1 MTPQKRALLYI
12 RRKKKFSILL
22 FLLLALLF
30 SACLIGIIMV
40 RALQDTQATLRRT
53 FAGSFYVSTNW
64 PLVGTQPEN
73 VPGFK
78 FLDDE
83 MAEQIGNFEGITA
96 INATSYDYLASDE
109 LTLIPGAHARYLKET
124 DPDDESY
131 KNKLYFTKAPSYS
144 FNSYSE
150 LAPEFR
156 MGQYTLVKGRHITPE
171 DSWSAVISRAL
182 AEQNGLSVGDR
193 FEAGYSPE
201 TRAEDPSLPEEPF
214 SFTIVGIF
222 DITGQQTQLNQAEPS
237 MLQNAVFIDAAAGHA
252 IDSGDPTH
260 SRYRYGVIFMVD
272 DPRDLEQT
280 VAAAQSNLDMQH
292 FRCVVDDTEYRQSVQ
307 PLERMETTMKLL
319 TVVLVGIGTIILAL
333 VLLLWIRQRTKE
345 IGIYLSIG
353 LSKRNILL
361 QLLTESVVSSVIG
374 GSIAIPLTF
383 AITAAVRFSGSAAQ
397 MLPAP
402 PTVSIIVTWIA
413 VLAVSILATLLAAI
427 RLLQLHPKD
436 ILSTL

>member
-1 MTPQKRALLYI
+1 MTPWKRAWLYVCRERKRSIRLILLCLVLTVFMQLCSWVQASMAQNAETLRKAIGASFRIEDDADGTLINDNLIAEIENVGNIRRASGENLQLLY
-12 RRKKKFSILL
+12 SESVLPL
-22 FLLLALLF
+22 PGMLA
-30 SACLIGIIMV
+30 G
-40 RALQDTQATLRRT
+40 
-53 FAGSFYVSTNW
+53 G
-64 PLVGTQPEN
+64 
-73 VPGFK
+73 
-78 FLDDE
+78 DDE
-83 MAEQIGNFEGITA
+83 GQFMMSYYSGHYSDMEQHFRTG
-96 INATSYDYLASDE
+96 E
-109 LTLIPGAHARYLKET
+109 LELIE
-124 DPDDESY
+124 
-131 KNKLYFTKAPSYS
+131 
-144 FNSYSE
+144 
-150 LAPEFR
+150 
-156 MGQYTLVKGRHITPE
+156 GRHITPE
-171 DSWSAVISRAL
+171 DIWSAVISRTL
-182 AEQNGLSVGDR
+182 AEQNGLSVGGR

-280 VAAAQSNLDMQH
+280 VTAAQSNLDMQH

>member
-1 MTPQKRALLYI
+1 MTPWKRAWLYVCRERKRSIRLILLYLVLTMFMLLCSWVQASMAQNAETLRKAIGASFRIEDDADGMLINDNLIAEVEGVGNI
-12 RRKKKFSILL
+12 RRASGENLQLL
-22 FLLLALLF
+22 YSESVLPRPGMLA
-30 SACLIGIIMV
+30 G
-40 RALQDTQATLRRT
+40 
-53 FAGSFYVSTNW
+53 G
-64 PLVGTQPEN
+64 
-73 VPGFK
+73 
-78 FLDDE
+78 DDE
-83 MAEQIGNFEGITA
+83 GQFMMSYYSGHYSDMEQHFRTG
-96 INATSYDYLASDE
+96 E
-109 LTLIPGAHARYLKET
+109 LELIE
-124 DPDDESY
+124 
-131 KNKLYFTKAPSYS
+131 
-144 FNSYSE
+144 
-150 LAPEFR
+150 
-156 MGQYTLVKGRHITPE
+156 GRHITPE

-272 DPRDLEQT
+272 DPRNLEQT

-374 GSIAIPLTF
+374 GSIAILLTF

>member
-1 MTPQKRALLYI
+1 MQLCSWVQASMAQNAETLRKAIGASFRIEDDADGTLINDNLIAEIEDVGNILRASGENLQLLY
-12 RRKKKFSILL
+12 SESVLPL
-22 FLLLALLF
+22 PSMLA
-30 SACLIGIIMV
+30 G
-40 RALQDTQATLRRT
+40 
-53 FAGSFYVSTNW
+53 G
-64 PLVGTQPEN
+64 
-73 VPGFK
+73 
-78 FLDDE
+78 DDE
-83 MAEQIGNFEGITA
+83 GQFMM
-96 INATSYDYLASDE
+96 SY
-109 LTLIPGAHARYLKET
+109 
-124 DPDDESY
+124 
-131 KNKLYFTKAPSYS
+131 YS
-144 FNSYSE
+144 GHYSE
-150 LAPEFR
+150 MEQHFR
-156 MGQYTLVKGRHITPE
+156 TGELELIEGRHITPE

-182 AEQNGLSVGDR
+182 AEQNDLSVGDR

-222 DITGQQTQLNQAEPS
+222 DSTGQQTQLNQAEPS

-307 PLERMETTMKLL
+307 PLERMETTMNLL

>member
-1 MTPQKRALLYI
+1 MTPWKRAWLYVCRERKRSIRLILLCLVLTVFMQLCSWVQASMAQNAETLRKAIGASFRIEDDADGTLINDNLIAEIEDVGNILRASGENLQLLYSESVLP
-12 RRKKKFSILL
+12 RPGM
-22 FLLLALLF
+22 LA
-30 SACLIGIIMV
+30 G
-40 RALQDTQATLRRT
+40 
-53 FAGSFYVSTNW
+53 G
-64 PLVGTQPEN
+64 
-73 VPGFK
+73 
-78 FLDDE
+78 DDE
-83 MAEQIGNFEGITA
+83 GQFMM
-96 INATSYDYLASDE
+96 SY
-109 LTLIPGAHARYLKET
+109 
-124 DPDDESY
+124 
-131 KNKLYFTKAPSYS
+131 YS
-144 FNSYSE
+144 GHYSE
-150 LAPEFR
+150 MEQHFR
-156 MGQYTLVKGRHITPE
+156 TGELELIEGRHITPE

-292 FRCVVDDTEYRQSVQ
+292 FRCVVNDTEYRQSVQ

>member
-1 MTPQKRALLYI
+1 MQLCSWVQASMAQNAETLRKAIGASFRIEDDADGMLINDNLIAEIEGVRNIRRASGENLQLLYSE
-12 RRKKKFSILL
+12 SILPL
-22 FLLLALLF
+22 PGMLA
-30 SACLIGIIMV
+30 G
-40 RALQDTQATLRRT
+40 
-53 FAGSFYVSTNW
+53 G
-64 PLVGTQPEN
+64 
-73 VPGFK
+73 
-78 FLDDE
+78 DDE
-83 MAEQIGNFEGITA
+83 GQFMM
-96 INATSYDYLASDE
+96 SY
-109 LTLIPGAHARYLKET
+109 
-124 DPDDESY
+124 
-131 KNKLYFTKAPSYS
+131 YS
-144 FNSYSE
+144 GHYSE
-150 LAPEFR
+150 MEQHFR
-156 MGQYTLVKGRHITPE
+156 TGELELIEGRHITPE

-222 DITGQQTQLNQAEPS
+222 DSTGQQTQLNQAEPS

-252 IDSGDPTH
+252 IDSGDPTR

-353 LSKRNILL
+353 LSKQNILL

>member
-1 MTPQKRALLYI
+1 MTPWKRAWLYVCRERKRSIRLILLCLVLTVFMQLCSWVQASMAQNAETLRKAIGASFRIEDDADGTLINDNLIAEIEDVGNILRASGENLQLLYSESVLP
-12 RRKKKFSILL
+12 RPGM
-22 FLLLALLF
+22 LA
-30 SACLIGIIMV
+30 G
-40 RALQDTQATLRRT
+40 
-53 FAGSFYVSTNW
+53 G
-64 PLVGTQPEN
+64 
-73 VPGFK
+73 
-78 FLDDE
+78 DDE
-83 MAEQIGNFEGITA
+83 GQFMM
-96 INATSYDYLASDE
+96 SY
-109 LTLIPGAHARYLKET
+109 
-124 DPDDESY
+124 
-131 KNKLYFTKAPSYS
+131 YS
-144 FNSYSE
+144 GHYSE
-150 LAPEFR
+150 MEQHFR
-156 MGQYTLVKGRHITPE
+156 TGELELIEGRHITPE

-201 TRAEDPSLPEEPF
+201 TRAEDPSRPEEPF

-222 DITGQQTQLNQAEPS
+222 DSTGQQTQLNQAEPS

>member
-1 MTPQKRALLYI
+1 MTPWKRAWLYVCRERKRSIRLILLCLVLTVFMQLCSWVQASMAQNAETLRKAIGASFRIEDDADGTLINDNLIAEIEDVGNILRASGENLQLLY
-12 RRKKKFSILL
+12 SESVLPL
-22 FLLLALLF
+22 PGMLA
-30 SACLIGIIMV
+30 G
-40 RALQDTQATLRRT
+40 
-53 FAGSFYVSTNW
+53 G
-64 PLVGTQPEN
+64 
-73 VPGFK
+73 
-78 FLDDE
+78 DDE
-83 MAEQIGNFEGITA
+83 GQFMMSYYSGHYSDMEQHFRTG
-96 INATSYDYLASDE
+96 E
-109 LTLIPGAHARYLKET
+109 LELIE
-124 DPDDESY
+124 
-131 KNKLYFTKAPSYS
+131 
-144 FNSYSE
+144 
-150 LAPEFR
+150 
-156 MGQYTLVKGRHITPE
+156 GRHITPE

-201 TRAEDPSLPEEPF
+201 TRAEDPSRLEEPF

-222 DITGQQTQLNQAEPS
+222 DITRQQTQLNQAEPS

-353 LSKRNILL
+353 LSKQNILL

>member
-1 MTPQKRALLYI
+1 MTPWKRAWLYVCRERKRSIRLILLCLVLTVFMQLCSWVQASMAQNAETLRKAIGASFRIEDDADGTLINDNLIAEIEDVGNILRASGENLQLLYSESVLP
-12 RRKKKFSILL
+12 RPGM
-22 FLLLALLF
+22 LA
-30 SACLIGIIMV
+30 G
-40 RALQDTQATLRRT
+40 
-53 FAGSFYVSTNW
+53 G
-64 PLVGTQPEN
+64 
-73 VPGFK
+73 
-78 FLDDE
+78 DDE
-83 MAEQIGNFEGITA
+83 GQFMM
-96 INATSYDYLASDE
+96 SY
-109 LTLIPGAHARYLKET
+109 
-124 DPDDESY
+124 
-131 KNKLYFTKAPSYS
+131 YS
-144 FNSYSE
+144 GHYSE
-150 LAPEFR
+150 MEQHFR
-156 MGQYTLVKGRHITPE
+156 TGELELIEGRHITPE

-201 TRAEDPSLPEEPF
+201 TRAEDPSRPEEPF
-214 SFTIVGIF
+214 LFTIVGIF

-397 MLPAP
+397 MLPDP

>member
-1 MTPQKRALLYI
+1 MTPWKRAWLYVCRERKRSIRLILLCLVLTVFMQLCSWVQASMAQNAETLRKAIGASFRIEDDADGTLINDNLIAEIEDVGNIRRASGENLQLLY
-12 RRKKKFSILL
+12 SESVLPLPGIL
-22 FLLLALLF
+22 
-30 SACLIGIIMV
+30 
-40 RALQDTQATLRRT
+40 
-53 FAGSFYVSTNW
+53 AG
-64 PLVGTQPEN
+64 G
-73 VPGFK
+73 
-78 FLDDE
+78 DDE
-83 MAEQIGNFEGITA
+83 GQFMMSYYSGHYSDMEQHFRTG
-96 INATSYDYLASDE
+96 E
-109 LTLIPGAHARYLKET
+109 LELIE
-124 DPDDESY
+124 
-131 KNKLYFTKAPSYS
+131 
-144 FNSYSE
+144 
-150 LAPEFR
+150 
-156 MGQYTLVKGRHITPE
+156 GRHITPE

-201 TRAEDPSLPEEPF
+201 TRAEDPSRPEEPF

-222 DITGQQTQLNQAEPS
+222 DITRQQTQLNQAEPS
-237 MLQNAVFIDAAAGHA
+237 MLQNAVFIDAVAGHA

>member
-1 MTPQKRALLYI
+1 MTPWKRAWLYVCRERKRSIRLILLCLVLTVFMQLCSWMQASMAQNAETLRKAIGASFRIEDDADGTLINDNLIAEIEDVGNILRASGENLQLLYSESVLP
-12 RRKKKFSILL
+12 RPGM
-22 FLLLALLF
+22 LA
-30 SACLIGIIMV
+30 G
-40 RALQDTQATLRRT
+40 
-53 FAGSFYVSTNW
+53 G
-64 PLVGTQPEN
+64 
-73 VPGFK
+73 
-78 FLDDE
+78 DDE
-83 MAEQIGNFEGITA
+83 GQFMM
-96 INATSYDYLASDE
+96 SY
-109 LTLIPGAHARYLKET
+109 
-124 DPDDESY
+124 
-131 KNKLYFTKAPSYS
+131 YS
-144 FNSYSE
+144 GHYSE
-150 LAPEFR
+150 MEQHFR
-156 MGQYTLVKGRHITPE
+156 TGELELIEGRHITPE

-214 SFTIVGIF
+214 SFTIVGTF

-272 DPRDLEQT
+272 DPRNLEQT

-345 IGIYLSIG
+345 IGIYLSVG

>member
-1 MTPQKRALLYI
+1 MTPWKRAWLYVCRERKRSIRLILLCLVLTVFMQLCSWVQASMAQNAETLRKAIGASFRIEDDADGTLINDNLIAEIEDVGNIRRASGENLQLLYSESVLP
-12 RRKKKFSILL
+12 RPGM
-22 FLLLALLF
+22 LA
-30 SACLIGIIMV
+30 G
-40 RALQDTQATLRRT
+40 
-53 FAGSFYVSTNW
+53 G
-64 PLVGTQPEN
+64 
-73 VPGFK
+73 
-78 FLDDE
+78 DDE
-83 MAEQIGNFEGITA
+83 GQFMMSYYSGHYSDMEQHFRTG
-96 INATSYDYLASDE
+96 E
-109 LTLIPGAHARYLKET
+109 LELIE
-124 DPDDESY
+124 
-131 KNKLYFTKAPSYS
+131 
-144 FNSYSE
+144 
-150 LAPEFR
+150 
-156 MGQYTLVKGRHITPE
+156 GRHITPE

-222 DITGQQTQLNQAEPS
+222 DSTGQQTQLNQAEPS

-252 IDSGDPTH
+252 IDSGAPTH

>member
-1 MTPQKRALLYI
+1 MTPWKRAWLYVCRERKRSIRLILLCLVLTVFMLLCSWVQASMAQNAETLRKAIGASFRIEDDADGTLINDNLIAEIEDVGNILRASGENLQLLY
-12 RRKKKFSILL
+12 SESVLPLPGIL
-22 FLLLALLF
+22 
-30 SACLIGIIMV
+30 
-40 RALQDTQATLRRT
+40 
-53 FAGSFYVSTNW
+53 AG
-64 PLVGTQPEN
+64 G
-73 VPGFK
+73 
-78 FLDDE
+78 DDE
-83 MAEQIGNFEGITA
+83 GQFMMSYYSGHYSDMEQHFRTG
-96 INATSYDYLASDE
+96 E
-109 LTLIPGAHARYLKET
+109 LELIE
-124 DPDDESY
+124 
-131 KNKLYFTKAPSYS
+131 
-144 FNSYSE
+144 
-150 LAPEFR
+150 
-156 MGQYTLVKGRHITPE
+156 GRHITPE

-201 TRAEDPSLPEEPF
+201 TRAEDPSRLEEPF

-222 DITGQQTQLNQAEPS
+222 DITRQQTQLNQAEPS
-237 MLQNAVFIDAAAGHA
+237 MLQNAVFIDVVAGHA

-353 LSKRNILL
+353 LSKQNILL

>member
-1 MTPQKRALLYI
+1 MTPWKRAWLYVCRERKRSIRLILLCLVLTVFMLLCSWVQASMAQNAETLRKAIGASFRIEDDADGTLINDNLIAEIEDVGNILRASGENLQLLYSESVLP
-12 RRKKKFSILL
+12 RPGM
-22 FLLLALLF
+22 LA
-30 SACLIGIIMV
+30 G
-40 RALQDTQATLRRT
+40 
-53 FAGSFYVSTNW
+53 G
-64 PLVGTQPEN
+64 
-73 VPGFK
+73 
-78 FLDDE
+78 DDE
-83 MAEQIGNFEGITA
+83 GQFMM
-96 INATSYDYLASDE
+96 SY
-109 LTLIPGAHARYLKET
+109 
-124 DPDDESY
+124 
-131 KNKLYFTKAPSYS
+131 YS
-144 FNSYSE
+144 GHYSE
-150 LAPEFR
+150 MEQHFR
-156 MGQYTLVKGRHITPE
+156 TGELELIEGRHITPE

-201 TRAEDPSLPEEPF
+201 TRAEDPSRPEEPF

-397 MLPAP
+397 MLPDP

>member
-1 MTPQKRALLYI
+1 MTPWKRAWLYVCRERKRSIRLILLCLVLTVFMQLCSWVQASMAQNAKTLRKAIGASFRIEDDADGTLINDNLIAEIEDVGNILRASGENLQLLYSESVLP
-12 RRKKKFSILL
+12 RPGM
-22 FLLLALLF
+22 LA
-30 SACLIGIIMV
+30 G
-40 RALQDTQATLRRT
+40 
-53 FAGSFYVSTNW
+53 G
-64 PLVGTQPEN
+64 
-73 VPGFK
+73 
-78 FLDDE
+78 DDE
-83 MAEQIGNFEGITA
+83 GQFMMSYYSGHYSDMEQHFRTGEM
-96 INATSYDYLASDE
+96 E
-109 LTLIPGAHARYLKET
+109 LIE
-124 DPDDESY
+124 
-131 KNKLYFTKAPSYS
+131 
-144 FNSYSE
+144 
-150 LAPEFR
+150 
-156 MGQYTLVKGRHITPE
+156 GRHITPE

-201 TRAEDPSLPEEPF
+201 TRAEDPSRPEEPF

-345 IGIYLSIG
+345 IGNYLSIG

>member
-1 MTPQKRALLYI
+1 MTPWKRAWLYVCRERKRSIRLILLCLVLTVFMQLCSWVQASMAQNAETLRKAIGASFRIEDDADGTLINDNLIAEIEGVGNIRRASGENLQLLYSE
-12 RRKKKFSILL
+12 SILPL
-22 FLLLALLF
+22 PGMLA
-30 SACLIGIIMV
+30 G
-40 RALQDTQATLRRT
+40 
-53 FAGSFYVSTNW
+53 G
-64 PLVGTQPEN
+64 
-73 VPGFK
+73 
-78 FLDDE
+78 DDE
-83 MAEQIGNFEGITA
+83 GQFMMSYYSGHYSDMEQHFRTG
-96 INATSYDYLASDE
+96 E
-109 LTLIPGAHARYLKET
+109 LELIE
-124 DPDDESY
+124 
-131 KNKLYFTKAPSYS
+131 
-144 FNSYSE
+144 
-150 LAPEFR
+150 
-156 MGQYTLVKGRHITPE
+156 GRHITPE

-201 TRAEDPSLPEEPF
+201 TRAEDPSRPEEPF

>member
-1 MTPQKRALLYI
+1 MTPWKRAWLYVCRERKRSIRLILLCLVLTVFMLLCSWVQASMAQNAETLRKAIGASFRIEDDADGTLINDNLIAEIEDVGNILRASGENLQLLYSESVLP
-12 RRKKKFSILL
+12 RHGM
-22 FLLLALLF
+22 LA
-30 SACLIGIIMV
+30 G
-40 RALQDTQATLRRT
+40 
-53 FAGSFYVSTNW
+53 G
-64 PLVGTQPEN
+64 
-73 VPGFK
+73 
-78 FLDDE
+78 DDE
-83 MAEQIGNFEGITA
+83 GQFMM
-96 INATSYDYLASDE
+96 SY
-109 LTLIPGAHARYLKET
+109 
-124 DPDDESY
+124 
-131 KNKLYFTKAPSYS
+131 YS
-144 FNSYSE
+144 GHYSE
-150 LAPEFR
+150 MEQHFR
-156 MGQYTLVKGRHITPE
+156 TGELELIEGRHITPE

-201 TRAEDPSLPEEPF
+201 TRAEDPSRPEEPF

-353 LSKRNILL
+353 LSKQNILL

>member
-1 MTPQKRALLYI
+1 MTPWKRAWLYVCRERKRSIRLILLCLVLTVFMQLCNWVQASMAQNAETLRKAIGASFRIEDDADGTLINDNLIAEIENVGNIRRASGENLQLLY
-12 RRKKKFSILL
+12 SESVLPL
-22 FLLLALLF
+22 PGMLA
-30 SACLIGIIMV
+30 G
-40 RALQDTQATLRRT
+40 
-53 FAGSFYVSTNW
+53 G
-64 PLVGTQPEN
+64 
-73 VPGFK
+73 
-78 FLDDE
+78 DDE
-83 MAEQIGNFEGITA
+83 GQFMMSYYSGHYSDMEQHFRTG
-96 INATSYDYLASDE
+96 E
-109 LTLIPGAHARYLKET
+109 LELIE
-124 DPDDESY
+124 
-131 KNKLYFTKAPSYS
+131 
-144 FNSYSE
+144 
-150 LAPEFR
+150 
-156 MGQYTLVKGRHITPE
+156 GRHITPE

-182 AEQNGLSVGDR
+182 AEQNGLSVGGR

-292 FRCVVDDTEYRQSVQ
+292 FRCVVNDTEYRQSVQ

>member
-1 MTPQKRALLYI
+1 MQLCSWVQASMAQNAETLRKAIGASFRIEDDADGTLINDNLIAEIEDVGNILCASGENLQLLYSESVLP
-12 RRKKKFSILL
+12 RPGM
-22 FLLLALLF
+22 LA
-30 SACLIGIIMV
+30 G
-40 RALQDTQATLRRT
+40 
-53 FAGSFYVSTNW
+53 G
-64 PLVGTQPEN
+64 
-73 VPGFK
+73 
-78 FLDDE
+78 DDE
-83 MAEQIGNFEGITA
+83 GQFMM
-96 INATSYDYLASDE
+96 SY
-109 LTLIPGAHARYLKET
+109 
-124 DPDDESY
+124 
-131 KNKLYFTKAPSYS
+131 YS
-144 FNSYSE
+144 GHYSE
-150 LAPEFR
+150 MEQHFR
-156 MGQYTLVKGRHITPE
+156 TGELELIEGRHITPE

-201 TRAEDPSLPEEPF
+201 TRAEDPSRPEEPF

-307 PLERMETTMKLL
+307 PLEQMETTMKLL

>member
-1 MTPQKRALLYI
+1 MTPWKRAWLYVCRERKRSIRLILLCLVLTVFMQLCSWVQASMAQNAETLRKAIGASFRIEDDADGTLINDNLIAEIEDVGNILRASGENLQLLYSESVLP
-12 RRKKKFSILL
+12 RPGM
-22 FLLLALLF
+22 LA
-30 SACLIGIIMV
+30 G
-40 RALQDTQATLRRT
+40 
-53 FAGSFYVSTNW
+53 G
-64 PLVGTQPEN
+64 
-73 VPGFK
+73 
-78 FLDDE
+78 DDE
-83 MAEQIGNFEGITA
+83 GQFMM
-96 INATSYDYLASDE
+96 SY
-109 LTLIPGAHARYLKET
+109 
-124 DPDDESY
+124 
-131 KNKLYFTKAPSYS
+131 YS
-144 FNSYSE
+144 GHYSE
-150 LAPEFR
+150 MEQHFR
-156 MGQYTLVKGRHITPE
+156 TGELELIEGRHITPE

-214 SFTIVGIF
+214 SFTIVGTF

-345 IGIYLSIG
+345 IGNYLSIG

-374 GSIAIPLTF
+374 CSIAIPLTF

-402 PTVSIIVTWIA
+402 PTVSIIVTSIA

>member
-1 MTPQKRALLYI
+1 MTPWKRAWLYVCRERKRSIRLILLCLVLTVFMQLCSWVQASMAQNAETLRKAIGASFRIEDDADGTLINDNLIAEIEDVGNILRASGENLQLLYSESVLP
-12 RRKKKFSILL
+12 RPGM
-22 FLLLALLF
+22 LA
-30 SACLIGIIMV
+30 G
-40 RALQDTQATLRRT
+40 
-53 FAGSFYVSTNW
+53 G
-64 PLVGTQPEN
+64 
-73 VPGFK
+73 
-78 FLDDE
+78 DDE
-83 MAEQIGNFEGITA
+83 GQFMM
-96 INATSYDYLASDE
+96 SY
-109 LTLIPGAHARYLKET
+109 
-124 DPDDESY
+124 
-131 KNKLYFTKAPSYS
+131 YS
-144 FNSYSE
+144 GHYSE
-150 LAPEFR
+150 MEQHFR
-156 MGQYTLVKGRHITPE
+156 TGELELIEGRHITPE

-193 FEAGYSPE
+193 FEAGYSPG

-222 DITGQQTQLNQAEPS
+222 DITWQQTQLNQAEPS

-402 PTVSIIVTWIA
+402 PTVSIIVTSIA

>member
-1 MTPQKRALLYI
+1 MTPWKRAWLYVCRERKRSIRLILLCLVLTVFMQLCSWVQASMAQNAETLRKAIGASFRIEDDADGTLINDNLIAEIEDVGNILRASGENLQLLY
-12 RRKKKFSILL
+12 SESVLPL
-22 FLLLALLF
+22 PGMLA
-30 SACLIGIIMV
+30 G
-40 RALQDTQATLRRT
+40 
-53 FAGSFYVSTNW
+53 G
-64 PLVGTQPEN
+64 
-73 VPGFK
+73 
-78 FLDDE
+78 DDE
-83 MAEQIGNFEGITA
+83 GQFMM
-96 INATSYDYLASDE
+96 SY
-109 LTLIPGAHARYLKET
+109 
-124 DPDDESY
+124 
-131 KNKLYFTKAPSYS
+131 YS
-144 FNSYSE
+144 GHYSE
-150 LAPEFR
+150 MEQHFR
-156 MGQYTLVKGRHITPE
+156 TGELELIEGRHITPE

-182 AEQNGLSVGDR
+182 AEQNGLSIGDR

-201 TRAEDPSLPEEPF
+201 TRAEDPSRPEEPF

>member
-1 MTPQKRALLYI
+1 MTPWKRAWLYVCRERKRSIRLILLCLVLTVFMQLCSWVQASMAQNAETLRKAIGASFRIEDDADGTLINDNLIAEIEDVGNILRASGENLQLLYSESVLP
-12 RRKKKFSILL
+12 RPGM
-22 FLLLALLF
+22 LA
-30 SACLIGIIMV
+30 G
-40 RALQDTQATLRRT
+40 
-53 FAGSFYVSTNW
+53 G
-64 PLVGTQPEN
+64 
-73 VPGFK
+73 
-78 FLDDE
+78 DDE
-83 MAEQIGNFEGITA
+83 GQFMM
-96 INATSYDYLASDE
+96 SY
-109 LTLIPGAHARYLKET
+109 
-124 DPDDESY
+124 
-131 KNKLYFTKAPSYS
+131 YS
-144 FNSYSE
+144 GHYSE
-150 LAPEFR
+150 MEQHFR
-156 MGQYTLVKGRHITPE
+156 TGELELIESRHITPE

-201 TRAEDPSLPEEPF
+201 TRAEDPSRPEEPF

-222 DITGQQTQLNQAEPS
+222 DSTGQQTQLNQAEPS

>member
-1 MTPQKRALLYI
+1 MQLCSWVQASMAQNAETLRKAIGASFRIEDDADGTLINDNLIAEIEDVGNILRASGENLQLLYSESVLP
-12 RRKKKFSILL
+12 RPGM
-22 FLLLALLF
+22 LA
-30 SACLIGIIMV
+30 G
-40 RALQDTQATLRRT
+40 
-53 FAGSFYVSTNW
+53 G
-64 PLVGTQPEN
+64 
-73 VPGFK
+73 
-78 FLDDE
+78 DDE
-83 MAEQIGNFEGITA
+83 GQFMM
-96 INATSYDYLASDE
+96 SY
-109 LTLIPGAHARYLKET
+109 
-124 DPDDESY
+124 
-131 KNKLYFTKAPSYS
+131 YS
-144 FNSYSE
+144 GHYSE
-150 LAPEFR
+150 MEQHFR
-156 MGQYTLVKGRHITPE
+156 TGELELIEGRHITPE

-201 TRAEDPSLPEEPF
+201 TRAEDPSRPEEPF

-222 DITGQQTQLNQAEPS
+222 DSTGQQTQLNQAEPS

>member
-1 MTPQKRALLYI
+1 MTPWKRAWLYVCRERKRSIRLILLCLVLTVFMQLCSWVQASMAQNAETLRKAIGASFRIEDDADGTLINDNLIAEIEDAGNILRASGENLQLLYSESVLP
-12 RRKKKFSILL
+12 RPGM
-22 FLLLALLF
+22 LA
-30 SACLIGIIMV
+30 G
-40 RALQDTQATLRRT
+40 
-53 FAGSFYVSTNW
+53 G
-64 PLVGTQPEN
+64 
-73 VPGFK
+73 
-78 FLDDE
+78 DDE
-83 MAEQIGNFEGITA
+83 GQFMMSYYSGHYSDMEQHFRTG
-96 INATSYDYLASDE
+96 E
-109 LTLIPGAHARYLKET
+109 LELI
-124 DPDDESY
+124 ES
-131 KNKLYFTKAPSYS
+131 
-144 FNSYSE
+144 
-150 LAPEFR
+150 
-156 MGQYTLVKGRHITPE
+156 RHITPE

-214 SFTIVGIF
+214 SFTILGIF
-222 DITGQQTQLNQAEPS
+222 DITRQQTQLNQAEPS
-237 MLQNAVFIDAAAGHA
+237 MLQNAVFIDGAAGHA

>member
-1 MTPQKRALLYI
+1 MTPWKRAWLYVCRERKRSIRLILLCLVLTVFMQLCSWVQASMAQNAETLRKAIGASFRIEDDADGTLINDNLIAEIEDVGNIRRASGENLQLLY
-12 RRKKKFSILL
+12 SESVLPLPGIL
-22 FLLLALLF
+22 
-30 SACLIGIIMV
+30 
-40 RALQDTQATLRRT
+40 
-53 FAGSFYVSTNW
+53 AG
-64 PLVGTQPEN
+64 G
-73 VPGFK
+73 
-78 FLDDE
+78 DDE
-83 MAEQIGNFEGITA
+83 GQFMMSYYSGHYSDMEQHFRTG
-96 INATSYDYLASDE
+96 E
-109 LTLIPGAHARYLKET
+109 LELIE
-124 DPDDESY
+124 
-131 KNKLYFTKAPSYS
+131 
-144 FNSYSE
+144 
-150 LAPEFR
+150 
-156 MGQYTLVKGRHITPE
+156 GRHITPE

-193 FEAGYSPE
+193 FEAGYSPG
-201 TRAEDPSLPEEPF
+201 TRAEDPSRPEEPF

-222 DITGQQTQLNQAEPS
+222 DITRQQTQLNQAEPS

-292 FRCVVDDTEYRQSVQ
+292 FRCVVNDTEYRQSVQ

-427 RLLQLHPKD
+427 RLLQLPPKD

>member
-1 MTPQKRALLYI
+1 MTPWKRAWLYVCRERKRSIRLILLCLVLTMFMLLCSWVQASMAQNAETLRKAIGASFRIEDDADGMLINDNLIAEIEDVGNILRASGENLQLLYSESVLP
-12 RRKKKFSILL
+12 RPGM
-22 FLLLALLF
+22 LA
-30 SACLIGIIMV
+30 G
-40 RALQDTQATLRRT
+40 
-53 FAGSFYVSTNW
+53 G
-64 PLVGTQPEN
+64 
-73 VPGFK
+73 
-78 FLDDE
+78 DDE
-83 MAEQIGNFEGITA
+83 GQFMMSYYSGHYSDMEQHFRTG
-96 INATSYDYLASDE
+96 E
-109 LTLIPGAHARYLKET
+109 LELIE
-124 DPDDESY
+124 
-131 KNKLYFTKAPSYS
+131 
-144 FNSYSE
+144 
-150 LAPEFR
+150 
-156 MGQYTLVKGRHITPE
+156 GRHITPE

-193 FEAGYSPE
+193 FEAGYSPG
-201 TRAEDPSLPEEPF
+201 TRAEDPSRPEEPF

-374 GSIAIPLTF
+374 GSIAIPPTF

-402 PTVSIIVTWIA
+402 PTVSIIVTSIA

>member
-1 MTPQKRALLYI
+1 MTPWKRAWLYVCRERKRSIRLILLCLVLTVFIQLCSWVQASMAQNAETLRKAIGASFRIEDDADGMLINDNLIAEIEDVGNIRRASGENLQLLY
-12 RRKKKFSILL
+12 SESVLPL
-22 FLLLALLF
+22 PGMLA
-30 SACLIGIIMV
+30 G
-40 RALQDTQATLRRT
+40 
-53 FAGSFYVSTNW
+53 G
-64 PLVGTQPEN
+64 
-73 VPGFK
+73 
-78 FLDDE
+78 DDE
-83 MAEQIGNFEGITA
+83 GQFMMSYYSGHYSDMEQHFRTG
-96 INATSYDYLASDE
+96 E
-109 LTLIPGAHARYLKET
+109 LELIE
-124 DPDDESY
+124 
-131 KNKLYFTKAPSYS
+131 
-144 FNSYSE
+144 
-150 LAPEFR
+150 
-156 MGQYTLVKGRHITPE
+156 GRHITPE

-201 TRAEDPSLPEEPF
+201 TRAEDPSRPEEPF

-397 MLPAP
+397 MLPDP

>member
-1 MTPQKRALLYI
+1 MTPWKRAWLYVCRERKRSIRLILLCLVLTVFMQLCSWVQASMAQNAETLRKAIGASFRIEDDADGTLINDNLIAEIEDVGNILRASGENLQLLY
-12 RRKKKFSILL
+12 SESVLPL
-22 FLLLALLF
+22 PGMLA
-30 SACLIGIIMV
+30 G
-40 RALQDTQATLRRT
+40 
-53 FAGSFYVSTNW
+53 G
-64 PLVGTQPEN
+64 
-73 VPGFK
+73 
-78 FLDDE
+78 DDE
-83 MAEQIGNFEGITA
+83 GQFMM
-96 INATSYDYLASDE
+96 SY
-109 LTLIPGAHARYLKET
+109 
-124 DPDDESY
+124 
-131 KNKLYFTKAPSYS
+131 YS
-144 FNSYSE
+144 GHYSE
-150 LAPEFR
+150 MEQHFR
-156 MGQYTLVKGRHITPE
+156 TGELELIEGRHITPE

-222 DITGQQTQLNQAEPS
+222 DITRQQTQLNQAEPS
-237 MLQNAVFIDAAAGHA
+237 MLENAVFIDAAAGHA

-353 LSKRNILL
+353 LSKQNILL

>member
-1 MTPQKRALLYI
+1 MTPWKRAWLYVCRERKRSIRLILLCLVLTVFMLLCSWVQASMAQNAETLRKAIGASFRIEDDADGMLINDNLIAEIEGVRNIRRASGENLQLLYSE
-12 RRKKKFSILL
+12 SILPL
-22 FLLLALLF
+22 PGMLA
-30 SACLIGIIMV
+30 G
-40 RALQDTQATLRRT
+40 
-53 FAGSFYVSTNW
+53 G
-64 PLVGTQPEN
+64 
-73 VPGFK
+73 
-78 FLDDE
+78 DDE
-83 MAEQIGNFEGITA
+83 GQFMM
-96 INATSYDYLASDE
+96 SY
-109 LTLIPGAHARYLKET
+109 
-124 DPDDESY
+124 
-131 KNKLYFTKAPSYS
+131 YS
-144 FNSYSE
+144 GHYSE
-150 LAPEFR
+150 MEQHFR
-156 MGQYTLVKGRHITPE
+156 TGELELIEGRHITPE

-222 DITGQQTQLNQAEPS
+222 DSTGQQTQLNQAEPS

-252 IDSGDPTH
+252 IDSGDPTR

-353 LSKRNILL
+353 LSKQNILL

>member
-1 MTPQKRALLYI
+1 MTPWKRAWLYVCRERKRSIRLILLCLVLTVFMQLCSWVQASMAQNAETLRKAIGASFRIEDDADGTLINDNLIAEIEDVGNILRVSGENLQLLYSESVLP
-12 RRKKKFSILL
+12 RPGM
-22 FLLLALLF
+22 LA
-30 SACLIGIIMV
+30 G
-40 RALQDTQATLRRT
+40 
-53 FAGSFYVSTNW
+53 G
-64 PLVGTQPEN
+64 
-73 VPGFK
+73 
-78 FLDDE
+78 DDE
-83 MAEQIGNFEGITA
+83 GQFMM
-96 INATSYDYLASDE
+96 SY
-109 LTLIPGAHARYLKET
+109 
-124 DPDDESY
+124 
-131 KNKLYFTKAPSYS
+131 YS
-144 FNSYSE
+144 GHYSE
-150 LAPEFR
+150 MEQHFR
-156 MGQYTLVKGRHITPE
+156 TGELELIEGRHITPE

-193 FEAGYSPE
+193 FEAGYSPG

>member
-1 MTPQKRALLYI
+1 MTPWKRAWLYVCRERKRSIRLILLCLVLTVFMQLCSWVQASMAQNAETLRKAIGASFRIEDDADGTLINDNLIAEIEDVGNIRRASGENLQLLY
-12 RRKKKFSILL
+12 SESVLPLPGIL
-22 FLLLALLF
+22 
-30 SACLIGIIMV
+30 
-40 RALQDTQATLRRT
+40 
-53 FAGSFYVSTNW
+53 AG
-64 PLVGTQPEN
+64 G
-73 VPGFK
+73 
-78 FLDDE
+78 DDE
-83 MAEQIGNFEGITA
+83 GQFMMSYYSGHYSDMEQHFRTG
-96 INATSYDYLASDE
+96 E
-109 LTLIPGAHARYLKET
+109 LELIE
-124 DPDDESY
+124 
-131 KNKLYFTKAPSYS
+131 
-144 FNSYSE
+144 
-150 LAPEFR
+150 
-156 MGQYTLVKGRHITPE
+156 GRHITPE

-193 FEAGYSPE
+193 FEAGYSPG

-222 DITGQQTQLNQAEPS
+222 DITRQQTQLNQAEPS

-353 LSKRNILL
+353 LSKQTILL

>member
-1 MTPQKRALLYI
+1 MTPWKRAWLYVCRERKRSIRLILLCLVLTVFMQLCSWVQASMAQNAETLRKAIGASFRIEDDADGTLINDNLIAEIEDVGNILRASGENLQLLYSESVLP
-12 RRKKKFSILL
+12 RPGM
-22 FLLLALLF
+22 LA
-30 SACLIGIIMV
+30 G
-40 RALQDTQATLRRT
+40 
-53 FAGSFYVSTNW
+53 G
-64 PLVGTQPEN
+64 
-73 VPGFK
+73 
-78 FLDDE
+78 DDE
-83 MAEQIGNFEGITA
+83 GQFMM
-96 INATSYDYLASDE
+96 SY
-109 LTLIPGAHARYLKET
+109 
-124 DPDDESY
+124 
-131 KNKLYFTKAPSYS
+131 YS
-144 FNSYSE
+144 GHYSE
-150 LAPEFR
+150 MEQHFR
-156 MGQYTLVKGRHITPE
+156 TGELELIEGRHITPE

-193 FEAGYSPE
+193 FEAGYSPG

-319 TVVLVGIGTIILAL
+319 TAVLVGIGTIILAL

-383 AITAAVRFSGSAAQ
+383 AITAAVRFSGSTAR

>member
-1 MTPQKRALLYI
+1 MQLCSWVQASMAQNAETLRKAIGASFRIEDDADGTLINDNLIAEIEDVGNILRASGENLQLLYSESVLP
-12 RRKKKFSILL
+12 RPGM
-22 FLLLALLF
+22 LA
-30 SACLIGIIMV
+30 G
-40 RALQDTQATLRRT
+40 
-53 FAGSFYVSTNW
+53 G
-64 PLVGTQPEN
+64 
-73 VPGFK
+73 
-78 FLDDE
+78 DDE
-83 MAEQIGNFEGITA
+83 GQFMM
-96 INATSYDYLASDE
+96 SY
-109 LTLIPGAHARYLKET
+109 
-124 DPDDESY
+124 
-131 KNKLYFTKAPSYS
+131 YS
-144 FNSYSE
+144 GHYSE
-150 LAPEFR
+150 MEQHFR
-156 MGQYTLVKGRHITPE
+156 TGELELIEGRHITPE

-201 TRAEDPSLPEEPF
+201 TRAEDPSRPEEPF

>member
-1 MTPQKRALLYI
+1 MTPWKRAWLYVCRERKRSIRLILLCLVLTVFMQLCSWVQASMAQNAETLRKAIGASFRIEDDADGTLINDNLIAEIEDVGNILRASGENLQLLYSESVLP
-12 RRKKKFSILL
+12 RPGM
-22 FLLLALLF
+22 LA
-30 SACLIGIIMV
+30 G
-40 RALQDTQATLRRT
+40 
-53 FAGSFYVSTNW
+53 G
-64 PLVGTQPEN
+64 
-73 VPGFK
+73 
-78 FLDDE
+78 DDE
-83 MAEQIGNFEGITA
+83 GQFMMSYYSGHYSDMEQHFRTG
-96 INATSYDYLASDE
+96 E
-109 LTLIPGAHARYLKET
+109 LELIE
-124 DPDDESY
+124 
-131 KNKLYFTKAPSYS
+131 
-144 FNSYSE
+144 
-150 LAPEFR
+150 
-156 MGQYTLVKGRHITPE
+156 GRHITPE

-201 TRAEDPSLPEEPF
+201 TRAEDPSRPEEPF

-272 DPRDLEQT
+272 DPRNLEQT

-413 VLAVSILATLLAAI
+413 VLAVSILVTLLAAI

>member
-1 MTPQKRALLYI
+1 MTPWKRAWLYVCRERKRSIRLILLCLVLTVFMLLCSWVQASMAQNAETLRKAIGASFRIEDDADGTLINDNLIAEIEDVGNILRASGENLQLLY
-12 RRKKKFSILL
+12 SESVLPL
-22 FLLLALLF
+22 PGMLA
-30 SACLIGIIMV
+30 G
-40 RALQDTQATLRRT
+40 
-53 FAGSFYVSTNW
+53 G
-64 PLVGTQPEN
+64 
-73 VPGFK
+73 
-78 FLDDE
+78 DDE
-83 MAEQIGNFEGITA
+83 GQFMMSYYSGHYSDMEQHFRTG
-96 INATSYDYLASDE
+96 E
-109 LTLIPGAHARYLKET
+109 LELIE
-124 DPDDESY
+124 
-131 KNKLYFTKAPSYS
+131 
-144 FNSYSE
+144 
-150 LAPEFR
+150 
-156 MGQYTLVKGRHITPE
+156 GRHITPE

-201 TRAEDPSLPEEPF
+201 TRAEDPSRPEEPF

-222 DITGQQTQLNQAEPS
+222 DSTGQQTQLNQAEPS

-353 LSKRNILL
+353 LSKQNILL

>member
-1 MTPQKRALLYI
+1 MTPWKRAWLYVYRERKRSIRLILLCLVLTVFMQLCSWVQASMAQNAETLRKAIGASFRIEDDADGTLINDNLIAEIEDVGNILRASGENLQLLY
-12 RRKKKFSILL
+12 SESVLPL
-22 FLLLALLF
+22 PGMLA
-30 SACLIGIIMV
+30 G
-40 RALQDTQATLRRT
+40 
-53 FAGSFYVSTNW
+53 G
-64 PLVGTQPEN
+64 
-73 VPGFK
+73 
-78 FLDDE
+78 DDE
-83 MAEQIGNFEGITA
+83 GQFMM
-96 INATSYDYLASDE
+96 SY
-109 LTLIPGAHARYLKET
+109 
-124 DPDDESY
+124 
-131 KNKLYFTKAPSYS
+131 YS
-144 FNSYSE
+144 GHYSE
-150 LAPEFR
+150 MEQHFR
-156 MGQYTLVKGRHITPE
+156 TGELELIEGRHITPE

-222 DITGQQTQLNQAEPS
+222 DITWQQTQLNQAEPS

-292 FRCVVDDTEYRQSVQ
+292 FRCVVNDTEYRQSVQ

>member
-1 MTPQKRALLYI
+1 MTPWKRAWLYVCRERKRSIRLILLCLVLTVFMLLCSWVQASMAQNAETLRKAIGASFRIEDDADGTLINDNLIAEIEDVGNILRASGENLQLLY
-12 RRKKKFSILL
+12 SESVLPL
-22 FLLLALLF
+22 PGMLA
-30 SACLIGIIMV
+30 G
-40 RALQDTQATLRRT
+40 
-53 FAGSFYVSTNW
+53 G
-64 PLVGTQPEN
+64 
-73 VPGFK
+73 
-78 FLDDE
+78 DDE
-83 MAEQIGNFEGITA
+83 GQFMM
-96 INATSYDYLASDE
+96 SY
-109 LTLIPGAHARYLKET
+109 
-124 DPDDESY
+124 
-131 KNKLYFTKAPSYS
+131 YS
-144 FNSYSE
+144 GHYSE
-150 LAPEFR
+150 MEQHFR
-156 MGQYTLVKGRHITPE
+156 TGELELIEGRHITPE

-193 FEAGYSPE
+193 FEAGYSPG

-292 FRCVVDDTEYRQSVQ
+292 FRCVVDDTEYQQSVQ

-374 GSIAIPLTF
+374 DSIAIPLTF

>member
-1 MTPQKRALLYI
+1 MTPWKRAWLYVCRERKRSIRLILLCLVLTVFMLLCSWVQASMAQNAETLRKAIGASFRIEDDADGTLINDNLIAEIEDVGNILRASGENLQLLY
-12 RRKKKFSILL
+12 SESVLPL
-22 FLLLALLF
+22 PGMLA
-30 SACLIGIIMV
+30 G
-40 RALQDTQATLRRT
+40 
-53 FAGSFYVSTNW
+53 G
-64 PLVGTQPEN
+64 
-73 VPGFK
+73 
-78 FLDDE
+78 DDE
-83 MAEQIGNFEGITA
+83 GQFMM
-96 INATSYDYLASDE
+96 SY
-109 LTLIPGAHARYLKET
+109 
-124 DPDDESY
+124 
-131 KNKLYFTKAPSYS
+131 YS
-144 FNSYSE
+144 GHYSE
-150 LAPEFR
+150 MEQHFR
-156 MGQYTLVKGRHITPE
+156 TGELELIEGRHITPE

-252 IDSGDPTH
+252 IDSGDPTR

-353 LSKRNILL
+353 LSKQNILL

>member
-1 MTPQKRALLYI
+1 MQLCSWVQASMAQNAETLRKAIGASFRIEDDADGTLINDNLIAEIEDVGNILRASGENLQLLYSKSVLP
-12 RRKKKFSILL
+12 RPGM
-22 FLLLALLF
+22 LA
-30 SACLIGIIMV
+30 G
-40 RALQDTQATLRRT
+40 
-53 FAGSFYVSTNW
+53 G
-64 PLVGTQPEN
+64 
-73 VPGFK
+73 
-78 FLDDE
+78 DDE
-83 MAEQIGNFEGITA
+83 GQFMMSYYSGHYSDMEQHFRTG
-96 INATSYDYLASDE
+96 E
-109 LTLIPGAHARYLKET
+109 LELIE
-124 DPDDESY
+124 
-131 KNKLYFTKAPSYS
+131 
-144 FNSYSE
+144 
-150 LAPEFR
+150 
-156 MGQYTLVKGRHITPE
+156 GRHITPE

-214 SFTIVGIF
+214 SFTIVGTF